1 MAGDTSMGRS
11 RRLLTFRLD
20 GDQRR
25 RLKARLAGEGRT
37 MSEVVILGLQTTE
50 GATDLSPTSRGT
62 GPLLPDQLTSTQ
74 FRVRS
79 TAFFQPA

>member
-25 RLKARLAGEGRT
+25 RLKPPGN
-37 MSEVVILGLQTTE
+37 
-50 GATDLSPTSRGT
+50 
-62 GPLLPDQLTSTQ
+62 
-74 FRVRS
+74 
-79 TAFFQPA
+79 QP